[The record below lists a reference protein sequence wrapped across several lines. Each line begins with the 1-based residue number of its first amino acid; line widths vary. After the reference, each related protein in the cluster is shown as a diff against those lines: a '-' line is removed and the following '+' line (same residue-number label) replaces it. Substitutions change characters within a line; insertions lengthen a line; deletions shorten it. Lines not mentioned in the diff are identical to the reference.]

1 MVATG
6 NVRFWNDVDHRFQL
20 LVYCHRG
27 TARSF
32 HPASRCTLG
41 AERLSGRA
49 ADRQIVDG
57 RVYFIIVSHYF
68 KLGESR
74 CDPLGFVGPRQT
86 FASLIPAAKQSEIQN
101 KVKFKRCPKS
111 IGIIRFGTALIRGQ
125 MPAKN
130 GRNLGAAAKLS
141 GLAASTPGF
150 TNIFLQSGY
159 LKSLRAPV
167 AGPDF

>member
-1 MVATG
+1 MFDSGMTSTIASSSLFIVIA
-6 NVRFWNDVDHRFQL
+6 VPLAASIL
-20 LVYCHRG
+20 LRA
-27 TARSF
+27 ARSVLKGC
-32 HPASRCTLG
+32 R
-41 AERLSGRA
+41 GRA

-159 LKSLRAPV
+159 LKSLRASV